1 MVVGSMIIPH
11 SVLCHILGLCSLHAG
26 RIPKYHDSWH
36 RLLKRTVNPRHGYL
50 LFHVSLN
57 MAGDNTET
65 QGVSD
70 ASYFCWY
77 HGKHCLDS
85 LFSPVTSLSEPLLT
99 ELMTFCTAYI
109 QGPCFLKRE
118 MQLISGISFVNT

>member
-11 SVLCHILGLCSLHAG
+11 SVVCNILGLRSLHAG
-26 RIPKYHDSWH
+26 RIPRYYDVWH
-36 RLLKRTVNPRHGYL
+36 RLLKCTVNPRHGYL

-57 MAGDNTET
+57 MAGDNTEK

-77 HGKHCLDS
+77 NGKHCLDS
-85 LFSPVTSLSEPLLT
+85 LFSPLTSLSESLLT
-99 ELMTFCTAYI
+99 QLMTFFTAYI
-109 QGPCFLKRE
+109 QAPCFLKRE
-118 MQLISGISFVNT
+118 MQLIAGINFVNT